1 MTNPSFERI
10 ARRQIRLERELF
22 IWRLL
27 VIIVAA
33 GAMLAAASPQP
44 EKEIRLASADGKDTI
59 ILSAEGLFMMS
70 GGRRLAQLTFETVG
84 DGSQQV
90 ALLKLNGQVN
100 VESGIISVGS
110 PLKQRAAVRADGF
123 SLIQGGIVRAGISPG
138 ALTLADASG
147 RTKAQLIADDQGLAE
162 LSLTYDQKLIAQL
175 ASAGRFNVT
184 DPPKRDSAGL
194 VLNDFGA
201 DFKSRLITP
210 SEDTTRGKSKDGRN

>member
-1 MTNPSFERI
+1 MVRQAKQHPGRRNVTNSSFERV

-44 EKEIRLASADGKDTI
+44 EKEIRLASADGKNTV

-110 PLKQRAAVRADGF
+110 PLKQRAADRADGF
-123 SLIQGGIVRAGISPG
+123 SLIQGGIVRGGISPG
-138 ALTLADASG
+138 LLTLADASG
-147 RTKAQLIADDQGLAE
+147 RTKAELIADEQGLAALSHGYSIASEIKIYGTEPSIAVADGCEMTFPE
-162 LSLTYDQKLIAQL
+162 LKHS
-175 ASAGRFNVT
+175 RF
-184 DPPKRDSAGL
+184 R
-194 VLNDFGA
+194 
-201 DFKSRLITP
+201 P
-210 SEDTTRGKSKDGRN
+210 SILK